1 MKRRR
6 DMEVEST
13 EITIGIEEL
22 SMMKLI
28 KVKLI
33 KHDQQQTA
41 LNLVANHDD
50 DKDYNYHIPTKPFL
64 SISNLV
70 LQVLDKIGP
79 TMAVLRQD
87 IFQNI
92 QKLEQVHDSDPAL
105 YSNMVEILKKEMISE
120 GKGTK
125 CPKTCCKA
133 LLWLTRSLDFTLALL
148 QLLADDL
155 ERNMEQAVQESYT
168 KTLKPW
174 HGWISSAA
182 FKIALKLVPDS
193 KGLITILKGKDKN
206 NDDFKKELRTFISLL
221 TPLLKEIHDVLGA
234 YGLDRLKST

>member
-1 MKRRR
+1 DEVVREESVEFDELKRRR

-41 LNLVANHDD
+41 ANLVANHDN
-50 DKDYNYHIPTKPFL
+50 DKDYNYHIPTMPFL

-70 LQVLDKIGP
+70 LQVLDKMGP
-79 TMAVLRQD
+79 TMAVLRQV

-92 QKLEQVHDSDPAL
+92 QNLEKAHDLYPPL
-105 YSNMVEILKKEMISE
+105 YSNMVEILKKEIFHSD
-120 GKGTK
+120 KR
-125 CPKTCCKA
+125 TCCKA
-133 LLWLTRSLDFTLALL
+133 FLWLTRSLDFTLALL

-168 KTLKPW
+168 NTLNP
-174 HGWISSAA
+174 GMDGSLQLSS
-182 FKIALKLVPDS
+182 
-193 KGLITILKGKDKN
+193 
-206 NDDFKKELRTFISLL
+206 R
-221 TPLLKEIHDVLGA
+221 
-234 YGLDRLKST
+234 

>member
-13 EITIGIEEL
+13 EITSCIEEL
-22 SMMKLI
+22 SMMKLL
-28 KVKLI
+28 KVKLFKNI
-33 KHDQQQTA
+33 HDQQQTPA
-41 LNLVANHDD
+41 IAHHDNKHNNNH
-50 DKDYNYHIPTKPFL
+50 HIPTMPFL

-87 IFQNI
+87 IYQNI
-92 QKLEQVHDSDPAL
+92 QRLEKVHDLDPAV
-105 YSNMVEILKKEMISE
+105 YSNMVEILKKESNE
-120 GKGTK
+120 GKETK
-125 CPKTCCKA
+125 GPSCSKA

-148 QLLADDL
+148 ELLAEDL
-155 ERNMEQAVQESYT
+155 ERNMVQAVQESYT
-168 KTLKPW
+168 NTLKPW

-182 FKIALKLVPDS
+182 FKVALKLVPDS
-193 KGLITILKGKDKN
+193 KDLITILKGKDKN

-221 TPLLKEIHDVLGA
+221 APLLKEIHDVLDA